1 MAKIYDRNRNLLSA
15 GQRVMIVGS
24 GEIDVLEA
32 ALTDGLTSSQAERT
46 KCVLL
51 THAQER
57 YAPIE
62 LVKLG

>member
-1 MAKIYDRNRNLLSA
+1 
-15 GQRVMIVGS
+15 MIVGT
-24 GEIDVLEA
+24 GEIDVLET
-32 ALTDGLTSSQAERT
+32 ALTDGLTSSQAERS